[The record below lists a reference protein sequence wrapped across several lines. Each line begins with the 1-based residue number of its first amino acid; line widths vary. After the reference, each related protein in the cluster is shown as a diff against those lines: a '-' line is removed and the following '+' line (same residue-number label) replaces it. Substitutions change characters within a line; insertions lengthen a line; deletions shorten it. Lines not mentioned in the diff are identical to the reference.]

1 MQRPQEPAQ
10 GLLIIQVLQTGIRLV
25 GRRDVDEGQT
35 DAGHDLNEKTEERP
49 AAEDIKPTAGTGRY
63 RVAGGRGEQLTHVE
77 SLIDPQGDCPQ
88 HARFLF
94 RARPQSG
101 SDNVGSWPPR
111 THSCPC
117 STLY

>member
-10 GLLIIQVLQTGIRLV
+10 GLLIIEILQTGIRLV
-25 GRRDVDEGQT
+25 GRRHVDEGQT
-35 DAGHDLNEKTEERP
+35 DAGHDLNEKTEERAAAQDINP
-49 AAEDIKPTAGTGRY
+49 AAGAGRY
-63 RVAGGRGEQLTHVE
+63 RVAGGRGEQLAGMD
-77 SLIDPQGDCPQ
+77 SLIDPQGNVTE

-94 RARPQSG
+94 LAGPQSG